1 MWPEVMHLR
10 GLDLNLLIIL
20 DVLLA
25 ERNVTRT
32 GERVHLSQSATSGA
46 LSRLREF
53 FDDQLLVQVGQRM
66 ELTPFA
72 EMLAEE
78 VHDIISKCEAIVD
91 KNQKFDPETSTRTF
105 RLNISDASATVVM
118 NNAITLIQK
127 QAPHV
132 RLDISS
138 IIDGPISEYL
148 NIGVIDLIV
157 TPTNLVSSQH
167 PAEYLFDDQYVCV
180 VWSGNPLCQSGIN
193 LDNYLSS
200 GHIVARFSKIIG
212 WALDE
217 VFISQSGYQR
227 RIDII
232 VPSFSMLMTQ
242 LIGTNLIATVHERF
256 ARYYAKYLPVEIF
269 PCPIISEPFDMKL
282 QWHRHH
288 DGDLGIQW
296 LRQILHKSVLNLE
309 PLS

>member
-1 MWPEVMHLR
+1 MHLR

-72 EMLAEE
+72 EMLSEE
-78 VHDIISKCEAIVD
+78 VHDVISKCEAIVD

-118 NNAITLIQK
+118 NKAISLIQQ
-127 QAPHV
+127 QAPHI

-157 TPTNLVSSQH
+157 TPEKLVSTQH
-167 PAEYLFDDQYVCV
+167 PSEFLFDDQFVCV
-180 VWSGNPLCQSGIN
+180 VWSGNPLCNTGIDLN
-193 LDNYLSS
+193 SYLSS
-200 GHIVARFSKIIG
+200 GHIVARFSKMIG
-212 WALDE
+212 WAMDE
-217 VFISQSGYQR
+217 VFLSESGYQR
-227 RIDII
+227 RIDIV

-256 ARYYAKYLPVEIF
+256 ARYYAKYLPITMF
-269 PCPIISEPFDMKL
+269 PCPVNTVPFGMKL

-296 LRQILHKSVLNLE
+296 LRNVMHSSVSDID